1 VRTAA
6 EQNWVRA
13 HAVVVTLIAAHVILK
28 LLLLDRAIHAPL
40 QGDEVAYTDA
50 AKTLANVVRELVT
63 SGSANSASIQRNVI
77 GNGWFMPG
85 MSLVLLPL
93 YLVAPHSD
101 PEVVRIYLGVFTT
114 GLLVLVTVVVRRTLG
129 HGYGNALLVF
139 PGLVPMWVLY
149 SYSAWGDLAAGL
161 TSILLLVVVLRI
173 ASIVLRA
180 SAPSLTDGLTLG
192 SVSIVTL
199 YLRSSALPL
208 VVGLL
213 ALVAIGIVV
222 LLRGKSRW
230 RGVLVW
236 ILAATTFG
244 ALLFPWSVATSR
256 TLGDRVLTTTTL
268 PLSEAVAF
276 GDTDELCFGPCN
288 PGNIWYSMVNYS
300 REVGRASG
308 SSELVVQKQ
317 MSRYALRN
325 TTVHDVARGAL
336 DDWNRYAL
344 KPSGFES
351 TFRRSADSRP
361 DAVSHVITWT
371 TNVAYF
377 FFLAL
382 SAAGMLLVTRRSA
395 YSRVLSLLLK
405 LCGAAM
411 MIQPFVH
418 VASPRYWP
426 VFAPMMALAG
436 AFVVDQVRPS
446 SWVGTDGRN
455 SPGGPASKGLSA
467 WLTWLQAAATA
478 GWVLVPAGL
487 VLLAR

>member
-244 ALLFPWSVATSR
+244 ALLLPWSVAASR

-288 PGNIWYSMVNYS
+288 PGNIW
-300 REVGRASG
+300 
-308 SSELVVQKQ
+308 
-317 MSRYALRN
+317 
-325 TTVHDVARGAL
+325 
-336 DDWNRYAL
+336 
-344 KPSGFES
+344 
-351 TFRRSADSRP
+351 
-361 DAVSHVITWT
+361 
-371 TNVAYF
+371 
-377 FFLAL
+377 
-382 SAAGMLLVTRRSA
+382 
-395 YSRVLSLLLK
+395 
-405 LCGAAM
+405 
-411 MIQPFVH
+411 
-418 VASPRYWP
+418 
-426 VFAPMMALAG
+426 
-436 AFVVDQVRPS
+436 
-446 SWVGTDGRN
+446 
-455 SPGGPASKGLSA
+455 
-467 WLTWLQAAATA
+467 
-478 GWVLVPAGL
+478 
-487 VLLAR
+487 